1 MRQLFWSRRAFVGV
15 SFLAV
20 MAALGTGQLLLQKAI
35 AQGKEAP
42 RFEVDPF
49 WPKPMPNNWVLGQ
62 TIGVAVDSRDHI
74 WIVHR
79 GSDPAALDNT
89 ELAVPITG
97 NRAGQ
102 RVGEC
107 CNPSPP
113 VMEFDQAGNLV
124 NSWGGPSPTRE
135 YEWPSSNHGIAVDA
149 EGFVYIGGNGA
160 GDAHVLK
167 FTRDGKFV
175 AQWGRAGAR
184 QAKPAAAAS
193 DPLAG
198 YAGVAPGGSVPAA
211 GAATPAAGTAAP
223 SAGATP
229 AASAAAPSAAAP
241 AAAAAPTYQANSHD
255 QESFGRVAKI
265 DLVES
270 ANEAYLSDGY
280 LNHRVAV
287 VDMDTGKIKR
297 YWGAYGKPPTD
308 EVLPPYNPAAPVAQQ
323 FANPVHCS
331 NVSNDGLVYVCDRA
345 NDRIQIFRTD
355 GTFVKEVFVATQTL
369 ADGSVWDIDFSH
381 DPEQRFLYV
390 ADGVNEHVRVFN
402 RQTMEELY
410 NFGYGGRQPGMFLGV
425 HSIAVDSKG
434 NIYTTETYTGKRL
447 QKFVNKGVGP
457 VSTVNAAMPWPTAQ

>member
-1 MRQLFWSRRAFVGV
+1 MRQLFWSRRALVGV

-113 VMEFDQAGNLV
+113 IMEFDQAGNLV
-124 NSWGGPSPTRE
+124 NAWGGPSPTRE

-184 QAKPAAAAS
+184 QAKAAAAAS

-198 YAGVAPGGSVPAA
+198 YAGVAPSGGVPAA
-211 GAATPAAGTAAP
+211 GAATPAAGTAGP
-223 SAGATP
+223 SAGAAP
-229 AASAAAPSAAAP
+229 AASAAAPSAAP

-265 DLVES
+265 DLVEN

-331 NVSNDGLVYVCDRA
+331 NVSNDGFVYVCDRA

-457 VSTVNAAMPWPTAQ
+457 VSTVNAAMPWPTP